1 MINAKTFI
9 NELNKVG
16 IEFYTGVPDSLM
28 SEFSKSLHFDFDD
41 KNHVIATNEGSALAM
56 CMGYNLATNKIP
68 LIYMQNSGLGN
79 FVNPY
84 TSLLHKDI
92 YNIPFILLVGWRGEP
107 GLQDEPQHIFQGK
120 ITLDLLKLLDI
131 NYIII
136 DNNTD
141 LESITKKIRE
151 SINSRYPL
159 ALVVRKNTFE
169 KDERV
174 FENNN
179 SLPKRNE
186 ALKKILDLFDEKTLY
201 ISTTGKLSREL
212 YEIRKNSEQT
222 PNDLYVVGGM
232 GHASSIAYGIN
243 QNLNENKVVCLD
255 GDGSLLMH
263 MGSLGIIGQSNMK
276 NFIHVIFNNSSHE
289 SVGGQPN
296 IYDQIDSNGLAK
308 SLGYKSVLI
317 VKNYEEFDR
326 INIEN
331 FDGPTF
337 IEVKV
342 QNSSDK
348 NLLRPDKTPEENKR
362 NFMEKINNDPTNY

>member
-120 ITLDLLKLLDI
+120 ITLNLLKLLDI
-131 NYIII
+131 DYIII
-136 DNNTD
+136 DKSTD
-141 LESITKKIRE
+141 LESIAKKIRE
-151 SINSRYPL
+151 SINSHYPL

-232 GHASSIAYGIN
+232 GHASSIAVSYTH
-243 QNLNENKVVCLD
+243 LTL
-255 GDGSLLMH
+255 
-263 MGSLGIIGQSNMK
+263 
-276 NFIHVIFNNSSHE
+276 
-289 SVGGQPN
+289 
-296 IYDQIDSNGLAK
+296 
-308 SLGYKSVLI
+308 
-317 VKNYEEFDR
+317 
-326 INIEN
+326 
-331 FDGPTF
+331 PT
-337 IEVKV
+337 
-342 QNSSDK
+342 
-348 NLLRPDKTPEENKR
+348 TP
-362 NFMEKINNDPTNY
+362 YV

>member
-131 NYIII
+131 DYIII

-317 VKNYEEFDR
+317 VKNYEEFDH

>member
-9 NELNKVG
+9 NELNKIG

-28 SEFSKSLHFDFDD
+28 SEFSKSLHFDFDN

-56 CMGYNLATNKIP
+56 CMGFNLATNKIP

-107 GLQDEPQHIFQGK
+107 GVKDEPQHIFQGK
-120 ITLDLLKLLDI
+120 ITLELLKLLEI
-131 NYIII
+131 KYIII
-136 DNNTD
+136 DENTN
-141 LESITKKIRE
+141 LEILIKEIKENIDSQ
-151 SINSRYPL
+151 YPL
-159 ALVVRKNTFE
+159 ALVIRKNTFE
-169 KDERV
+169 KDDRA
-174 FENNN
+174 FESNN

-186 ALKKILDLFDEKTLY
+186 ALEKILNLFDEKTLY

-212 YEIRKNSEQT
+212 YEIRKISNQT

-243 QNLNENKVVCLD
+243 QNLNENQVVCLD

-296 IYDQIDSNGLAK
+296 IYSQIDSNGLAK
-308 SLGYKSVLI
+308 SLGYKNVLI
-317 VKNYEEFDR
+317 VKNIEEFDD
-326 INIEN
+326 IDTKN
-331 FDGPTF
+331 FAGPTF

-342 QNSSDK
+342 QNSSDR
-348 NLLRPDKTPEENKR
+348 NLLRPDKTPEENKK
-362 NFMEKINNDPTNY
+362 NFMEKVHNDPTNY

>member
-9 NELNKVG
+9 NELNKIG

-28 SEFSKSLHFDFDD
+28 SEFSKSLHFDFDN

-56 CMGYNLATNKIP
+56 CMGFNLATNKIP

-107 GLQDEPQHIFQGK
+107 GVKDEPQHIFQGK
-120 ITLDLLKLLDI
+120 ITLELLKLLEI
-131 NYIII
+131 KYIII
-136 DNNTD
+136 DENTN
-141 LESITKKIRE
+141 LEILIKEIKENIDSQ
-151 SINSRYPL
+151 YPL
-159 ALVVRKNTFE
+159 ALVIRKNTFE
-169 KDERV
+169 KDDRA
-174 FENNN
+174 FESNN

-186 ALKKILDLFDEKTLY
+186 ALEKILNLFDEKTLY

-212 YEIRKNSEQT
+212 YEIRKISNKT

-243 QNLNENKVVCLD
+243 QNLNENQVVCLD

-296 IYDQIDSNGLAK
+296 IYSQIDSNGLAK
-308 SLGYKSVLI
+308 SLGYKNVLI
-317 VKNYEEFDR
+317 VKNIEEFDH
-326 INIEN
+326 IDTKN
-331 FDGPTF
+331 FAGPTF

-342 QNSSDK
+342 QNSSDR
-348 NLLRPDKTPEENKR
+348 NLLRPDKTPEENKK
-362 NFMEKINNDPTNY
+362 NFMEKVHNDPTNY

>member
-9 NELNKVG
+9 NELNKIG

-28 SEFSKSLHFDFDD
+28 SEFSKSLHFDFDN

-56 CMGYNLATNKIP
+56 CMGFNLATNKIP

-107 GLQDEPQHIFQGK
+107 GVKDEPQHIFQGK
-120 ITLDLLKLLDI
+120 ITLELLKLLEI
-131 NYIII
+131 KYIII
-136 DNNTD
+136 DENTN
-141 LESITKKIRE
+141 LEILIKEIKENIDSQ
-151 SINSRYPL
+151 YPL
-159 ALVVRKNTFE
+159 ALVIRKNTFE
-169 KDERV
+169 KDDRA
-174 FENNN
+174 FESNN

-186 ALKKILDLFDEKTLY
+186 ALEKILNLFDEKTLY

-212 YEIRKNSEQT
+212 YEIRKISNKT

-243 QNLNENKVVCLD
+243 QNLNENQVVCLD

-296 IYDQIDSNGLAK
+296 IYSQIDSNGLAK
-308 SLGYKSVLI
+308 SLGYKNVLI
-317 VKNYEEFDR
+317 VKNIEEFYHIDTK
-326 INIEN
+326 N
-331 FDGPTF
+331 FAGPTF

-342 QNSSDK
+342 QNSSDR
-348 NLLRPDKTPEENKR
+348 NLLRPDKTPEENKK
-362 NFMEKINNDPTNY
+362 NFMEKVHNDPTNY

>member
-9 NELNKVG
+9 NELNKAG

-131 NYIII
+131 DYIII

-151 SINSRYPL
+151 SINSHYPL
-159 ALVVRKNTFE
+159 ALVVRKSTFE

-186 ALKKILDLFDEKTLY
+186 ALKKILELFDEKTLY

-317 VKNYEEFDR
+317 VKNYEEFDH

>member
-41 KNHVIATNEGSALAM
+41 KNHIIATNEGSALAM

-131 NYIII
+131 DYIII

-186 ALKKILDLFDEKTLY
+186 ALKKILELFDEKTLY

-317 VKNYEEFDR
+317 VKNYEEFDH

>member
-9 NELNKVG
+9 NELNKIG

-28 SEFSKSLHFDFDD
+28 SEFSKSLHFDFDN

-56 CMGYNLATNKIP
+56 CMGFNLATNKIP

-92 YNIPFILLVGWRGEP
+92 YDIPFILLVGWRGEP
-107 GLQDEPQHIFQGK
+107 GVKDEPQHIFQGK
-120 ITLDLLKLLDI
+120 ITLELLKLLEI
-131 NYIII
+131 KYIII
-136 DNNTD
+136 DENTN
-141 LESITKKIRE
+141 LEILIKEIKENIDSQ
-151 SINSRYPL
+151 YPL
-159 ALVVRKNTFE
+159 ALVIRKNTFE
-169 KDERV
+169 KDDRA
-174 FENNN
+174 FESNN

-186 ALKKILDLFDEKTLY
+186 ALEKILNLFDEKTLY

-212 YEIRKNSEQT
+212 YEIRKISNQT

-243 QNLNENKVVCLD
+243 QNLNENQVVCLD

-296 IYDQIDSNGLAK
+296 IYSQIDSNGLAK
-308 SLGYKSVLI
+308 SLGYKNVLI
-317 VKNYEEFDR
+317 VKNIEEFDH
-326 INIEN
+326 IDTKN
-331 FDGPTF
+331 FAGPTF

-342 QNSSDK
+342 QNSSDR
-348 NLLRPDKTPEENKR
+348 NLLRPDKTPEENKK
-362 NFMEKINNDPTNY
+362 NFMEKVHNDPTNY

>member
-131 NYIII
+131 DYIII

-141 LESITKKIRE
+141 LESITEKIRE
-151 SINSRYPL
+151 SVNSHYPL

-186 ALKKILDLFDEKTLY
+186 ALKK
-201 ISTTGKLSREL
+201 
-212 YEIRKNSEQT
+212 NS
-222 PNDLYVVGGM
+222 
-232 GHASSIAYGIN
+232 
-243 QNLNENKVVCLD
+243 
-255 GDGSLLMH
+255 
-263 MGSLGIIGQSNMK
+263 
-276 NFIHVIFNNSSHE
+276 
-289 SVGGQPN
+289 
-296 IYDQIDSNGLAK
+296 
-308 SLGYKSVLI
+308 
-317 VKNYEEFDR
+317 
-326 INIEN
+326 
-331 FDGPTF
+331 
-337 IEVKV
+337 
-342 QNSSDK
+342 
-348 NLLRPDKTPEENKR
+348 
-362 NFMEKINNDPTNY
+362 

>member
-131 NYIII
+131 DYIII

-151 SINSRYPL
+151 SINSHYPL

-317 VKNYEEFDR
+317 VKNYEEFDH
-326 INIEN
+326 INIKN

-362 NFMEKINNDPTNY
+362 NFMEKINNDSTNY

>member
-41 KNHVIATNEGSALAM
+41 KNHVIATNEGSALAI

-68 LIYMQNSGLGN
+68 LNYMQNSGLGN

-131 NYIII
+131 DYMII

-151 SINSRYPL
+151 SINSHYPL
-159 ALVVRKNTFE
+159 ALVVRKSTFE

-179 SLPKRNE
+179 LLPKRNE
-186 ALKKILDLFDEKTLY
+186 ALKKILELFDEKTLY

-317 VKNYEEFDR
+317 VKNYEEFDH
-326 INIEN
+326 INTEN
-331 FDGPTF
+331 LDGPTF
-337 IEVKV
+337 IEIKV
-342 QNSSDK
+342 QNSSNK
-348 NLLRPDKTPEENKR
+348 NLLRPDKTPEENKK

>member
-131 NYIII
+131 DYIII

-186 ALKKILDLFDEKTLY
+186 ALKKILELFDEKTLY

-317 VKNYEEFDR
+317 VKNYEEFDH